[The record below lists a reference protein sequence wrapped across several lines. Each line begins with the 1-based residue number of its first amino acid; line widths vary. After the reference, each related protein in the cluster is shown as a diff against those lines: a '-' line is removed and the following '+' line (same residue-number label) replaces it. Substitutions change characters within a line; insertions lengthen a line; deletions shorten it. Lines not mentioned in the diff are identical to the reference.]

1 MRACVRS
8 YKRVTTRSTTI
19 VLPSLFEERPIEIS
33 FDARKR
39 LSLFVVIICLAISSV
54 SASLHSYVF
63 FLRSSSNNGM
73 FLFRFASLQILNIE
87 ENGTSFVVF
96 FSCFIIFFFFTKDL
110 RKVQKVVSVRS
121 VHEFIQVADSYNGIR
136 AVVRGV

>member
-1 MRACVRS
+1 
-8 YKRVTTRSTTI
+8 
-19 VLPSLFEERPIEIS
+19 
-33 FDARKR
+33 
-39 LSLFVVIICLAISSV
+39 
-54 SASLHSYVF
+54 
-63 FLRSSSNNGM
+63 M

-87 ENGTSFVVF
+87 ENGTSLLF
-96 FSCFIIFFFFTKDL
+96 FPLVFFTKDL